1 MTAEFKLSNDGTIN
15 RGENLLNRGMLYG
28 DGFFESMRWNN
39 GKIILRRL
47 HEERILHALDL
58 LEMDRPDINI
68 LQKIES
74 QLIQLNPGEHAR
86 VRLNVIRSG
95 TGFYAPDLNKA
106 EFYLSIQPLS
116 SFYELSKDGLRCIC
130 YKEQTKSA
138 GKYSVIKSISAQLNV
153 MASLELKKSK
163 YDEAIL
169 FNAAGRLAEG
179 SGTNVFLVSQNK
191 ILTPSASEGCVEG
204 VFRRFLME
212 TTRKNGFHVEETSLG
227 MQDLQNAEEVWF
239 TSSIR
244 GLMWAAE
251 CDGHTYSNTLASK
264 VFSVLMQELKSL

>member
-1 MTAEFKLSNDGTIN
+1 MNAEFKILNDGTISE
-15 RGENLLNRGMLYG
+15 GENLLNRGMLYG
-28 DGFFESMRWNN
+28 DGFFESMRWHN
-39 GKIILRRL
+39 GKIILRKL

-58 LEMDRPDINI
+58 LQMDRPDINI
-68 LQKIES
+68 LQKIEA

-86 VRLNVIRSG
+86 VRLNVIRAG

-106 EFYLSIQPLS
+106 DFYLSIQPIP
-116 SFYELSKDGLRCIC
+116 SFYEFSKDGLRCIC
-130 YKEQTKSA
+130 YQEQTKSA

-153 MASLELKKSK
+153 MASLELKRRK

-169 FNAAGRLAEG
+169 FNSNGRLAEG
-179 SGTNVFLVSQNK
+179 SGTNVFLVMQNK
-191 ILTPSASEGCVEG
+191 IFTPAASEGCVEG

-212 TTRKNGFHVEETSLG
+212 TARKNGFQVEETSLS
-227 MQDLQNAEEVWF
+227 MHDLQNAEELWF

-251 CDGHTYSNTLASK
+251 CEGNTYSNSLASK
-264 VFSVLMQELKSL
+264 MFPVLMQELKSL